1 MGVTAEHPLHQST
14 RRMLAWRDEHGAE
27 AYWARELVQALR
39 DAGAPGAWQAII
51 AATSR

>member
-1 MGVTAEHPLHQST
+1 MGVTAEHHLHQST

-39 DAGAPGAWQAII
+39 DAAATGAWQAIV
-51 AATSR
+51 AATNR